1 MAGTS
6 FTVNQLIRDNEKNNW
21 NEALVQLIKGAT
33 TKLTDS
39 TEEADITQLNALKNL
54 DILKTPSK
62 TNNNVRKT
70 PKLPPQLR
78 MGKLSVDQVRVLAS
92 RAQIPVHLVLCQ
104 DRYDSESYQYIMNFE
119 QVSVET
125 LVNTLVINGAIPT
138 ELTDADP
145 SLIRP
150 DLSVLPL
157 LYNTTTY
164 TPKNIQ
170 LSRFQ
175 TVDGVLTDR
184 RERYEY
190 DNYPNGSPVTKSLD
204 EEISDKS
211 ILPQKDKDWK
221 TWKPVTVYCHS
232 SVSYM
237 PRSFDATIIKNN
249 NETINWVSTV
259 DEFNN
264 LCVKLRLNE
273 ATRLTKFK
281 DIIRKY
287 APSYAFALLNADL
300 ITLYTMMLQF
310 EDCVTD
316 KERLTQELLRFTR
329 VAGQPLVA
337 SLLKVYELYKQIK
350 YPKDAKVSLDPNN
363 PDYNPDCVEYV
374 INALITLTDP
384 EIAKQIMV
392 EIKSQVSN
400 GTKHNPLELMTAA
413 ARVETSEGIPTATF
427 QLYKK
432 GASLATIS
440 WPSKTFND
448 LKDLKK
454 LNHLTLSNHAA
465 DEEDEWQQFLD
476 QKKSKKNKMIEAQ
489 QILFELNKVPV
500 PSTDTLIKATSFST
514 DRESPEPHPP
524 GTTPPGAGQ
533 GKPVSVS
540 SFMKALDDQASS
552 TPKKDNNIAPPLN
565 ISLGS
570 EADVNSNKSF
580 GSEVRNSSNIQPPSP
595 SPLHKEL
602 IPLTPPRATGNPAT
616 EVEIPDTRVSRSKGL
631 NVTTLMDAWTNS
643 LCIIEKMKKTPR
655 NQFLFTHTLDVTL
668 SEEAVR
674 SHALIFDNT
683 QDFYN
688 LGADIFAVIGFP
700 AAPMIYDQ
708 GQAMIM
714 LQSLKQLSSPVF
726 FKAVFFNC
734 KSLAPIFTNCLSVIN
749 LACKEAARNYLSLNV
764 VAVTPSPSIP
774 PPSQSRDSRSPY
786 RSTQERGSYTRRS
799 EDRQRNNRNRSF
811 SRNRNYDRN
820 GSKESGSFNDRG
832 RNRSNSYQGPRDN
845 KPAEYNKNN
854 AYRNNSR
861 SRSDQEGKRAS
872 STSDPS
878 PHRTPASKKLE
889 VRVMNYRDQ
898 KCYPLVCDP
907 SNCNPLECKKCKN
920 GHASHNCAYYLY
932 HSKTPCP
939 NCKVLFHSK
948 EECQLQAVVFPDA
961 SKNGKIV

>member
-62 TNNNVRKT
+62 TNNNARKT

-138 ELTDADP
+138 ELTDTDP

-175 TVDGVLTDR
+175 TVDWELTDR
-184 RERYEY
+184 RERYEL
-190 DNYPNGSPVTKSLD
+190 DNYPNDSQVTKSLD

-427 QLYKK
+427 KLYKQ

-454 LNHLTLSNHAA
+454 LNHLTLSNHLA
-465 DEEDEWQQFLD
+465 DEEDEWQQFLA
-476 QKKSKKNKMIEAQ
+476 QKK
-489 QILFELNKVPV
+489 
-500 PSTDTLIKATSFST
+500 
-514 DRESPEPHPP
+514 
-524 GTTPPGAGQ
+524 
-533 GKPVSVS
+533 
-540 SFMKALDDQASS
+540 
-552 TPKKDNNIAPPLN
+552 
-565 ISLGS
+565 
-570 EADVNSNKSF
+570 
-580 GSEVRNSSNIQPPSP
+580 
-595 SPLHKEL
+595 
-602 IPLTPPRATGNPAT
+602 
-616 EVEIPDTRVSRSKGL
+616 
-631 NVTTLMDAWTNS
+631 
-643 LCIIEKMKKTPR
+643 
-655 NQFLFTHTLDVTL
+655 
-668 SEEAVR
+668 
-674 SHALIFDNT
+674 
-683 QDFYN
+683 
-688 LGADIFAVIGFP
+688 
-700 AAPMIYDQ
+700 
-708 GQAMIM
+708 
-714 LQSLKQLSSPVF
+714 
-726 FKAVFFNC
+726 
-734 KSLAPIFTNCLSVIN
+734 
-749 LACKEAARNYLSLNV
+749 
-764 VAVTPSPSIP
+764 
-774 PPSQSRDSRSPY
+774 
-786 RSTQERGSYTRRS
+786 
-799 EDRQRNNRNRSF
+799 
-811 SRNRNYDRN
+811 
-820 GSKESGSFNDRG
+820 
-832 RNRSNSYQGPRDN
+832 
-845 KPAEYNKNN
+845 
-854 AYRNNSR
+854 
-861 SRSDQEGKRAS
+861 
-872 STSDPS
+872 
-878 PHRTPASKKLE
+878 
-889 VRVMNYRDQ
+889 
-898 KCYPLVCDP
+898 
-907 SNCNPLECKKCKN
+907 
-920 GHASHNCAYYLY
+920 
-932 HSKTPCP
+932 
-939 NCKVLFHSK
+939 
-948 EECQLQAVVFPDA
+948 
-961 SKNGKIV
+961 